1 MKRLFVIAAIATLAT
16 AAQAEEA
23 SKSTVAASTT
33 TAASA
38 TAPAATVAAIS
49 PQTTTATV
57 TQAEAAATSPY
68 SGTFSTTISAD
79 AKNLNYGTGG
89 TTFKSVNFVGGSYK
103 LNKDTKLSLRQ
114 YFAYDRKPQV
124 VNKTVLMDPTVIL
137 TQNFAGGLK
146 SDPVSALFWYYLP
159 TSEASRGANSN
170 GKLRAD
176 IEFDW
181 TLSPK
186 WTVGYYLN
194 PRQSLIPTQ
203 FKDNTD
209 AETMA
214 EEPIIETSSNTV
226 LIHNGL
232 VSYNLNDNAA
242 LYFNLGMMH
251 VMRTRNATLSDE
263 SIETAFG
270 VQAALGKVVLVAEID
285 NSYNLKESF
294 KKAAPTVW
302 TAESTVSYAL
312 AGSVAF

>member
-33 TAASA
+33 TT
-38 TAPAATVAAIS
+38 TAPAATNVAAIS
-49 PQTTTATV
+49 PSTSTAIV
-57 TQAEAAATSPY
+57 TEAEAAATSPF
-68 SGTFSTTISAD
+68 SGSFSTQIVAD
-79 AKNLNYGTGG
+79 AKALNYGSKN
-89 TTFKSVNFVGGSYK
+89 TTFKSVNFIGGSYK
-103 LNKDTKLSLRQ
+103 LNKDTKFSLRQ

-124 VNKTVLMDPTVIL
+124 ENKAVLMDPTFIV
-137 TQNFAGGLK
+137 TQGFAGGLK
-146 SDPVSALFWYYLP
+146 SDPVSALFWYYIP
-159 TSEASRGANSN
+159 ASDAARAANSN

-214 EEPIIETSSNTV
+214 EEPILETSANTV

-232 VSYNLNDNAA
+232 VSYNLSDSAA

-251 VMRTRNATLSDE
+251 VVRTRNATLSDE

-270 VQAALGKVVLVAEID
+270 GQLALGKVVLVAEID
-285 NSYNLKESF
+285 NSYGLKESF
-294 KKAAPTVW
+294 KKSKPSVW
-302 TAESTVSYAL
+302 TDEANFSYAL